1 MSTVF
6 SELAVPATLPTIGG
20 GPVPHRTVF
29 LRRDV
34 AAAMTVS
41 ILAHASFALAWYRPA
56 TELPQVPAFNRV
68 EVSLY
73 SPPAPKIV
81 QPKPKPLLRPTAEPE
96 PLAAEVPQVPQEQK
110 AQDKDEPLVEARY
123 NVETLHNP
131 KPSYPLAARRRNQEG
146 RVLLTV
152 LVRADGTCGEARLKK
167 TSGFELLDGSAL
179 KTVRQWRFV
188 PARRG
193 SDTVDS
199 WVDVPVVFRL
209 DDAA

>member
-1 MSTVF
+1 M
-6 SELAVPATLPTIGG
+6 AVPASLPALGDG
-20 GPVPHRTVF
+20 LGALHARGMQRETVMA
-29 LRRDV
+29 LAISV
-34 AAAMTVS
+34 
-41 ILAHASFALAWYRPA
+41 LAHASFALAWYQPGM
-56 TELPQVPAFNRV
+56 ELPQVPAFNRV

-73 SPPAPKIV
+73 SPPAPKVV
-81 QPKPKPLLRPTAEPE
+81 QPKPKPILRPTPE
-96 PLAAEVPQVPQEQK
+96 PDAHAAEVPQVPQEQK

-131 KPSYPLAARRRNQEG
+131 KPPYPLAARRRNQEG

-152 LVRADGTCGEARLKK
+152 LVRADGSCGEARLKR

-193 SDTVDS
+193 TDTVDS

>member
-1 MSTVF
+1 MQRETVMA
-6 SELAVPATLPTIGG
+6 LAISV
-20 GPVPHRTVF
+20 
-29 LRRDV
+29 
-34 AAAMTVS
+34 
-41 ILAHASFALAWYRPA
+41 LAHASFALAWYQPGM
-56 TELPQVPAFNRV
+56 ELPQVPAFNRV

-73 SPPAPKIV
+73 SPPAPKVV
-81 QPKPKPLLRPTAEPE
+81 QPKPKPILRPTPE
-96 PLAAEVPQVPQEQK
+96 PDAHAAEVPQVPQEQK

-131 KPSYPLAARRRNQEG
+131 KPPYPLAARRRNQEG

-152 LVRADGTCGEARLKK
+152 LVRADGSCGEARLKR

-193 SDTVDS
+193 TDTVDS

>member
-1 MSTVF
+1 M
-6 SELAVPATLPTIGG
+6 AVPASLPVIGDG
-20 GPVPHRTVF
+20 IGS
-29 LRRDV
+29 LRARSMQRET
-34 AAAMTVS
+34 AAALAISV
-41 ILAHASFALAWYRPA
+41 LAHASFALAWYRPA

-73 SPPAPKIV
+73 SPPAPKVV
-81 QPKPKPLLRPTAEPE
+81 QPKPKPLLRPTPEPE

-131 KPSYPLAARRRNQEG
+131 KPPYPLAARRRNQEG

-193 SDTVDS
+193 NDAVDS

-209 DDAA
+209 DAA